1 MCLIHST
8 VIVIPPYNFRRRQ
21 NTQQLM
27 ICLGIKICKM
37 ASDLVKK
44 SVDYIFEAKIWLHY
58 SAHFFSFWPTV
69 KQKNVIM
76 SLSCVAVITHFP
88 VVLVISHYR
97 EKSLQCKYI
106 SLQRKNSGQEA
117 QIFCLFPRPEV
128 LVGLGYVYR
137 YSLDKVIS
145 YSVVS
150 LRGNF

>member
-1 MCLIHST
+1 MCLIHT
-8 VIVIPPYNFRRRQ
+8 VIPYNFRRRQ
-21 NTQQLM
+21 NTQQSM

-44 SVDYIFEAKIWLHY
+44 SVDHIFEAKIWLHC
-58 SAHFFSFWPTV
+58 SAHFSVFGLLLN
-69 KQKNVIM
+69 KKNVIM

-106 SLQRKNSGQEA
+106 SLPLRRKNSGQEA

-128 LVGLGYVYR
+128 LVRLGYVYR
-137 YSLDKVIS
+137 YSLANVIS
-145 YSVVS
+145 YNVVS